1 MTIVRHIFKNMI
13 SLALALTCGVLLLLC
28 AFLIDANLRD
38 AALTAVFYSL
48 QVTTYDFL
56 VNGEIQNIF
65 LLVAY
70 LFRSIFI
77 SIIFVPL
84 LITILIGE
92 AVSAKSYVWYV
103 CVTGRGEDLMIL
115 VKDFYESLT
124 QFMDICKW
132 LSLEPT
138 LVQGRGGNVSVK
150 SAGGLIIKSSG
161 AKMADVNL
169 YHGFCVCDILSS
181 TLPKFVSDE
190 DYSSYI
196 SASKK
201 TGNHNPSMETGFH
214 MSLPNRVVI
223 HTHPIHLNALLC
235 SKESETVIESINKLD
250 KFF

>member
-1 MTIVRHIFKNMI
+1 MI

-65 LLVAY
+65 LLVVY

-103 CVTGRGEDLMIL
+103 CVTGLL
-115 VKDFYESLT
+115 ASLAPW
-124 QFMDICKW
+124 II
-132 LSLEPT
+132 
-138 LVQGRGGNVSVK
+138 RAAHK
-150 SAGGLIIKSSG
+150 SAADINTDPIVLKVSLLFFLIGTSTGLIYWFFSQK
-161 AKMADVNL
+161 
-169 YHGFCVCDILSS
+169 
-181 TLPKFVSDE
+181 
-190 DYSSYI
+190 
-196 SASKK
+196 
-201 TGNHNPSMETGFH
+201 NHD
-214 MSLPNRVVI
+214 
-223 HTHPIHLNALLC
+223 AL
-235 SKESETVIESINKLD
+235 IAR
-250 KFF
+250 